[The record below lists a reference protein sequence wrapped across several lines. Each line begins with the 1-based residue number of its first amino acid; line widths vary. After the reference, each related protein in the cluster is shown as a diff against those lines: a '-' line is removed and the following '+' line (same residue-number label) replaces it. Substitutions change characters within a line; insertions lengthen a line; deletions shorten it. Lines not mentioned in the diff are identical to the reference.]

1 MRLIGGPVLTMLLAP
16 YFDLEGM
23 ELSTGILQA
32 IMTSAV
38 LTSIIAIEYKLIPE
52 FVTTTVLFSILYII
66 LTLTVFLTYI

>member
-1 MRLIGGPVLTMLLAP
+1 MAPVLAMLLVP

-23 ELSTGILQA
+23 ERSTGILQA
-32 IMTSAV
+32 AMPSAV

-52 FVTTTVLFSILYII
+52 FGTTTVLFSTLYSI